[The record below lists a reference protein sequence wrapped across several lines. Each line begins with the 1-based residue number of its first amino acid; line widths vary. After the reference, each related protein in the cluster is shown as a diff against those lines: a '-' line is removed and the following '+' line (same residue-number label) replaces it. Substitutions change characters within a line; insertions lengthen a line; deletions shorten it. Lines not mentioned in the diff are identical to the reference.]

1 MKHGWSTIQFRL
13 KKYTEGSFKNRNLLR
28 RKNGY
33 NEDYFLHLLYQGKIT
48 CKSGSFKFH
57 KQKYRDPPGPTFINR
72 PKVNFEMKR
81 FNLAQEI
88 FSVVQIAEPLNT
100 ESQNKYLENSCKL
113 VPVFLLFCDTT
124 PGIKTKILFT

>member
-1 MKHGWSTIQFRL
+1 M
-13 KKYTEGSFKNRNLLR
+13 
-28 RKNGY
+28 
-33 NEDYFLHLLYQGKIT
+33 
-48 CKSGSFKFH
+48 
-57 KQKYRDPPGPTFINR
+57 DPPGSTFINR